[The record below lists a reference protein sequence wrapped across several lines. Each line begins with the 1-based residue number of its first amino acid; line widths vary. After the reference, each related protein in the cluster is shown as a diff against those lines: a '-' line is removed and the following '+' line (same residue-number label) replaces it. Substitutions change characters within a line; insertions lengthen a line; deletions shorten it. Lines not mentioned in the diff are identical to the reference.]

1 MLGLRIDR
9 SVTSQAPPHLDECF
23 EIARTRCHLPHHTD
37 LTPPTT
43 MSTPVR
49 SRSTTKNAMV
59 VTQTLRGF
67 LAEEITLG
75 QVLEVLAEWMA
86 GLEIKLGEGEGTD
99 SDGVAVV
106 VAPGGKGSVGSA
118 GFGELVKS
126 YTSLSTGLPKPL
138 DPSLS
143 ALLLSIRLSMG
154 YLTFSELQTQLT
166 IYLGLREGEECL
178 RIWVGRRIQG
188 DGRWAMCNTLDE
200 LVRLTEKVRPA
211 LKGVVRMVK
220 RKYLLPLGPTEDRF
234 KIPLPAPNKARVI
247 ALLTSHR
254 AGSSSLA
261 SLQRYAFE
269 VCSEFL
275 TREKRDS
282 MRAEKWSKS
291 GRKQLS
297 RDLDEIEDRIASAA
311 GPAWSTSSPSPRG
324 QQIDDQQEEDVNA
337 GLLPTFEVLRRIYVL
352 DPATSRASTSS
363 KGHFQ
368 PVTIPDENEA
378 YLPPTVQTITSALY
392 VDPRLSTG
400 RAVEVVMELV
410 DYEKDLRMMDVRG
423 AMTAEEEAAEAERRR
438 TSEETVMSALVWG
451 PLEKSKMRQVL
462 ESIERRVSDKYC
474 WIASGSFD

>member
-1 MLGLRIDR
+1 
-9 SVTSQAPPHLDECF
+9 
-23 EIARTRCHLPHHTD
+23 
-37 LTPPTT
+37 
-43 MSTPVR
+43 
-49 SRSTTKNAMV
+49 MV

-75 QVLEVLAEWMA
+75 QVREVLAEWTA
-86 GLEIKLGEGEGTD
+86 GLEIKLGEGEATD
-99 SDGVAVV
+99 SDGSAVV
-106 VAPGGKGSVGSA
+106 LAPGGKGSVGSA

-126 YTSLSTGLPKPL
+126 YTSLSSGLPKPL

-188 DGRWAMCNTLDE
+188 DGRWAMGNTLDE
-200 LVRLTEKVRPA
+200 LIRLTEKVRPA

-220 RKYLLPLGPTEDRF
+220 RKYLLPLGPTEERS
-234 KIPLPAPNKARVI
+234 KVPLPAPNKARVV

-254 AGSSSLA
+254 AATNSLA
-261 SLQRYAFE
+261 NLRRYAFE

-297 RDLDEIEDRIASAA
+297 RDLDEIEDRIALAA
-311 GPAWSTSSPSPRG
+311 GPPWSLSSSLSPG
-324 QQIDDQQEEDVNA
+324 GLHDDDQQEDDVSA

-352 DPATSRASTSS
+352 DPAASRASTTST
-363 KGHFQ
+363 GHFQ
-368 PVTIPDENEA
+368 PITIPDENEA

-462 ESIERRVSDKYC
+462 ESIERRVSEQYRQM
-474 WIASGSFD
+474 ASSSKLNV